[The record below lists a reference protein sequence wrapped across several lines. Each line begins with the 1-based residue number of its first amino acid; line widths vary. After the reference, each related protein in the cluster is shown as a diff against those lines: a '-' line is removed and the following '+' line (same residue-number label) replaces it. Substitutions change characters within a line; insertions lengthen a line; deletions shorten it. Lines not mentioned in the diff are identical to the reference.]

1 MRNSFL
7 LCTKEES
14 QFEWLRSA
22 LVALGQVVKTD
33 DNLEEL
39 MRLVELMTVSLV
51 FVSID
56 RQHQVHQCALIES
69 LLEERPMVAVIAIG
83 DGYDSDLV
91 IASMRAGARD
101 FITVGQRGIEVVGLA
116 RRQLTRLPS
125 LPQGNSQASVTVLYG
140 AQVDPDTSLVA
151 THLALRLAS
160 SCTEVLLID
169 IGFPSGESEAIL
181 GLESTFY
188 FDDALRNLRRL
199 DSSVIES
206 AFSRHESGL
215 TVLCLGDEPCALN
228 KVNSAEI
235 FLLLGSLKQHFKK
248 IVINLSGQ
256 LDGSFIRAMIGA
268 SERVLWYA
276 DQSVPGSRRNLSLL
290 RKWRHDGVRL
300 EHASL
305 LVDRYLNDVAPS
317 AETLSKT
324 FALPLLA
331 TLPPS
336 AKERLEC
343 RNQGE
348 NLFQSR
354 TSSSLSKALLKF
366 TDAIAGEN
374 KVKRGLWNKIRG
386 IN

>member
-14 QFEWLRSA
+14 QLEWLQSA
-22 LVALGQVVKTD
+22 LVSLGQVVKTE

-39 MRLVELMTVSLV
+39 MRLVDLMTVSLV

-56 RQHQVHQCALIES
+56 RQHQAHQCVLIES
-69 LLEERPMVAVIAIG
+69 LLDERPMVAVIAIG

-91 IASMRAGARD
+91 ISSMRAGARD

-125 LPQGNSQASVTVLYG
+125 LPQGGAQASVTVLYG
-140 AQVDPDTSLVA
+140 AQADPDSSLVA
-151 THLALRLAS
+151 THIALHLATDCA
-160 SCTEVLLID
+160 EVLLID
-169 IGFPSGESEAIL
+169 IGLPSGESEAIL
-181 GLESTFY
+181 GIESTFF

-215 TVLCLGDEPCALN
+215 TVLCLGDEPCLLN
-228 KVNSAEI
+228 KVNSAEL

-248 IVINLSGQ
+248 IVINLSGER
-256 LDGSFIRAMIGA
+256 DGSFVRALISA
-268 SERVLWYA
+268 SEQVLWYA
-276 DQSVPGSRRNLSLL
+276 DQSVPGSRRNLTLL
-290 RKWRHDGVRL
+290 RKWRQDNVRL
-300 EHASL
+300 DHASL
-305 LVDRYLNDVAPS
+305 VVDRYSNDVAPS

-324 FALPLLA
+324 FAIPLLV

-336 AKERLEC
+336 AKERLQC
-343 RNQGE
+343 RNQGK

-354 TSSSLSKALLKF
+354 VRSSLSKALLKL
-366 TDAIAGEN
+366 TSSLTVGN
-374 KVKRGLWNKIRG
+374 NLQRGFWEKIRG
-386 IN
+386 LD